1 MIIDLPSTTSSKIN
15 KAMVDLREKG
25 GTIALGRV
33 LTLVIV
39 TDEGDSEEP
48 IEAANAASFEH
59 PCRVIV
65 VARGSRR
72 GAARMDAQ
80 IRVGGDAGASE
91 VVVVRLYGQLT
102 DQGATVVVPLL
113 LADAPVVVWW
123 PGESPAIPA
132 EDPIG
137 ALAQRRITDSA
148 RTKRPL
154 ATLADLQESYRPGDT
169 DLTWTRLTS
178 WRGLLAA
185 ALDQP
190 PHEKVISAV
199 VAGSPDSVS
208 SDLMAGWLAV
218 RLRCPVRRVR
228 SGRAG
233 SGLGSVVLT
242 RKSGDT
248 SLIRPDQLT
257 AALSVPNQ
265 PRREV
270 ALRRRGLRDCIAEE
284 LRRLDP
290 DEVFAEV
297 LAKGLPMVARHA
309 DTAAKASTRKTS
321 TAGASE
327 TAGTTTTAAGPSGT
341 TKSGTTKSGTRRKR
355 ADGPVTVPDG
365 APGDGPTLATD
376 GASRTP
382 GGLAES
388 ARRAAEAGDSV
399 SESGSTRSRAA
410 GKRSTTAKATSARST
425 SAKSTSAESTSVEST
440 SAKSTS
446 ARSTGG
452 GTARRRPATAKSGG
466 KAATAEPSRARTTP
480 DATADCPTRSTR
492 RSAR

>member
-25 GTIALGRV
+25 GTVALGRV

-39 TDEGDSEEP
+39 TDEGESEEP

-65 VARGSRR
+65 VGRGSRR

-91 VVVVRLYGQLT
+91 VVVVRLYGQLA
-102 DQGATVVVPLL
+102 DHGATVVVPLL

-123 PGESPAIPA
+123 PGESPAVPA

-137 ALAQRRITDSA
+137 SLAQRRITDGA

-154 ATLADLQESYRPGDT
+154 ATLAALQDSYRPGDT

-208 SDLMAGWLAV
+208 TDLMAAWLAV

-228 SGRAG
+228 SGRSG

-257 AALSVPNQ
+257 ATLSVPDQ

-290 DEVFAEV
+290 DDVFAEV
-297 LAKGLPMVARHA
+297 LAKGLPMVAKHA
-309 DTAAKASTRKTS
+309 EAAAKASTR
-321 TAGASE
+321 
-327 TAGTTTTAAGPSGT
+327 AGTKSATPATAPVEAAADPATPKARGGR
-341 TKSGTTKSGTRRKR
+341 RRKTD
-355 ADGPVTVPDG
+355 AGLTTVPDG
-365 APGDGPTLATD
+365 APGNGPTLATD
-376 GASRTP
+376 GDTHTADD
-382 GGLAES
+382 LAGS

-399 SESGSTRSRAA
+399 AESGSTRSR
-410 GKRSTTAKATSARST
+410 T
-425 SAKSTSAESTSVEST
+425 
-440 SAKSTS
+440 
-446 ARSTGG
+446 
-452 GTARRRPATAKSGG
+452 TARRGAGTAPRTRTPRAAV
-466 KAATAEPSRARTTP
+466 AATADAPTTAAPRKAASRRAAPAKTASTKPATRQSAGRKDAATESAPAP
-480 DATADCPTRSTR
+480 DATPTPAR
-492 RSAR
+492 RARRTAR